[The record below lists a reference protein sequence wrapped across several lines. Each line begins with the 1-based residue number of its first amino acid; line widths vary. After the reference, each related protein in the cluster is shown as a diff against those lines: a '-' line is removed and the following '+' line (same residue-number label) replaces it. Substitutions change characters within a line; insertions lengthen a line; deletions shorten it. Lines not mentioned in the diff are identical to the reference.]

1 MINLEYKQFTKK
13 SRFTGGDY
21 NAVKDSLFSTHSVLE
36 FFLKINLNKLNT
48 FSNQISTSKR
58 NEKPRGPWATSLTRI
73 TLSWVEQASP
83 SKFTSIISL
92 SIPTQITNP
101 PHVKYS
107 AINLCIG
114 LKFLQLAFRIW
125 VESWEPSWA
134 IYKCW

>member
-1 MINLEYKQFTKK
+1 MINIEYKQFTKK
-13 SRFTGGDY
+13 SQIYRGGGGVIMVSKIAY
-21 NAVKDSLFSTHSVLE
+21 FQLILFWN
-36 FFLKINLNKLNT
+36 FYLKINLNKLNT

-58 NEKPRGPWATSLTRI
+58 NEKPIGPWATSLTRI
-73 TLSWVEQASP
+73 TLSWVEHVSP
-83 SKFTSIISL
+83 SKFTSIISH
-92 SIPTQITNP
+92 SIPTLITNS

-125 VESWEPSWA
+125 EPSWA